1 MGCGR
6 CGKARQGPSC
16 LPLLGKRVEVVPAK
30 AFSPQN
36 ALPMCSRWWCQAREG
51 QARCWAPK
59 SRGQSRDLSSSCCS
73 GCELLPT
80 AAGPGAVTVDAASQ
94 LGSHP
99 TAWDWTSSSMD
110 VGDVWPGA
118 SLQSQNSPTPLPL
131 CLPAWDDSLMDSF
144 WDCLW
149 VTHSSC
155 WWEQNK
161 RSSKAQA
168 ETKSRIVYAAEIFSV

>member
-16 LPLLGKRVEVVPAK
+16 LPLLGQRVEAVPAR
-30 AFSPQN
+30 AFPPQN
-36 ALPMCSRWWCQAREG
+36 APPMCSRWWCQAREG
-51 QARCWAPK
+51 QARCLAPK

-99 TAWDWTSSSMD
+99 TAWDWTSSSKD

-118 SLQSQNSPTPLPL
+118 SLQSQNSPTPPS
-131 CLPAWDDSLMDSF
+131 SLLGWQLDGFFLRLSLGNSQLMLMGAKQTFFKSTS
-144 WDCLW
+144 WNKIEDCLCSW
-149 VTHSSC
+149 D
-155 WWEQNK
+155 
-161 RSSKAQA
+161 
-168 ETKSRIVYAAEIFSV
+168 F

>member
-16 LPLLGKRVEVVPAK
+16 LPLLGKRVEAVPAK
-30 AFSPQN
+30 AFPPQN
-36 ALPMCSRWWCQAREG
+36 ALPVCWRWWRQAQEG
-51 QARCWAPK
+51 QARCLAPN
-59 SRGQSRDLSSSCCS
+59 SRGQSRDLFSSCCS

-80 AAGPGAVTVDAASQ
+80 AARPGAVTVDAASQ
-94 LGSHP
+94 LWSHR
-99 TAWDWTSSSMD
+99 DWTSSSVD
-110 VGDVWPGA
+110 VCDVWPGA
-118 SLQSQNSPTPLPL
+118 SLQSQHSPTPPFPL
-131 CLPAWDDSLMDSF
+131 CLPSWDDSLMDSF
-144 WDCLW
+144 WGCLW

-161 RSSKAQA
+161 HSSKAQA